1 MKRLTLVLLVAV
13 LVVPRLAQAQ
23 GLTMQMSNGWS
34 FTFAGNVNVFWVF
47 SKTDSLGITPKSTN
61 SSVRTGLLPAFATF
75 TASGK
80 EAGMDLGVHV
90 GFGNQIQNAGNAHD
104 QFGAQIDLRQVFMTI
119 GLKGGM
125 QILAGRELG
134 VYQRQNI
141 LNDMTLFGVGAVGD
155 PQGGGTTLGRIGYG
169 YVYPNF
175 NAQIT
180 LSSSANSQVQW
191 SIGAFQPSRF
201 GAFIETSIPRIEAE
215 LVWKN
220 KTTARSTNKFMVW
233 VGGEWQS
240 TKNPGATDTTLS
252 STGVTAGVHADL
264 SDLSIV
270 VSAYIGKGI
279 GHVLG
284 FRGESVSGLGKG
296 RPSDGGYAQV
306 TYKMG
311 RKTTVGV
318 SYGVSRLKGADD
330 GAGGDVTDAHLAELQ
345 SYTGGVYY
353 QWTRSLKV
361 VGEVTRERN
370 ELGGV
375 GLFAGP
381 NRTDVSGG
389 FMLFF

>member
-1 MKRLTLVLLVAV
+1 MKRLALVLLVAA
-13 LVVPRLAQAQ
+13 LVVPGMVQAQ
-23 GLTMQMSNGWS
+23 GLTMQMSNGWK

-47 SKTDSLGITPKSTN
+47 TSDENGPSN

-75 TASGK
+75 AATGK
-80 EAGMDLGVHV
+80 EGGLDLGVHV
-90 GFGNQIQNAGNAHD
+90 GFGNQIQNDLGRHD
-104 QFGAQIDLRQVFMTI
+104 QFGAQIDLRQMFLTI
-119 GLKGGM
+119 GLKGGG

-134 VYQRQNI
+134 LYQRQNI
-141 LNDMTLFGVGAVGD
+141 LNDMTLYGVGAVGD

-175 NAQIT
+175 NAQVT
-180 LSSSANSQVQW
+180 YSTPANKQVQV
-191 SIGAFQPSRF
+191 SVGAFQPSVV
-201 GAFIETSIPRIEAE
+201 GAFGETAIPRIEGE
-215 LVWKN
+215 LVWRN
-220 KTTARSTNKFMVW
+220 QTTARSTNKFMVW

-240 TKNPGATDTTLS
+240 AKNPADVSLS
-252 STGVTAGVHADL
+252 STGVTAGVHADF
-264 SDLSIV
+264 SDLSVV
-270 VSAYIGKGI
+270 VSAYTGKGI

-284 FRGESVSGLGKG
+284 LGGNAVSGGATPEG

-311 RKTTVGV
+311 AKTTLGA

-330 GAGGDVTDAHLAELQ
+330 GAGGDITDALLSELQ
-345 SYTGGVYY
+345 SYTGGIYY

-370 ELGGV
+370 DLAGG
-375 GLFAGP
+375 A